1 MKSRIFLVIL
11 FLAIGISISCIKA
24 ERTKYN
30 FNAQW
35 LLWVGD
41 TTGVEQTS
49 FDDSNWKS
57 VTLPY
62 AWNQEEAYKKSIH
75 DLSTG
80 IAWYRKHFRLPKLR
94 KGQKVFIE
102 FEGVRQGADFYING
116 KPVGFHENGV
126 MAVGFDITKH
136 LNYGNKENVIAVK
149 TDNDWKYK
157 ERTSGSHYQWNN
169 DNFNAN
175 YGGISKNVYLHITN
189 NIYQTLPLYSNLKTT
204 GTYIYASQINVEEKS
219 IVLNVDTQVK
229 NESEKAQ
236 TVQLHVEVKDNKG
249 NIIGRITGD
258 ESLIAAG
265 SVATLKASSPLA
277 NIEFWSWGY
286 GYLYDV
292 KTTLLINKKAVD
304 EVITRTGFR
313 KTAFKNG
320 MFYLNDRVLQIKG
333 YAQRTSNEWP
343 AIGMS
348 CPPWM
353 SDFTNRMMVKS
364 NGNTVRW
371 MHVTPWKQDIESC
384 DRVGLIQ
391 AMPAGDA
398 EKDVNDRR
406 WEQRMELMRDAIIY
420 NRNNPS
426 IIFYEGGNESISE
439 EHMADLKAIRD
450 QYDPYGGRAI
460 GSREMLD
467 SKEAE
472 YGGEMLYINKSGN
485 IPMWAMEYSRDE
497 GLRKYWDNY
506 SYPYH
511 KNGEGPLYKGKDA
524 SDYNRNQD
532 SHAIENVVRWYDYYE
547 MRPGT
552 GTRVSSGG
560 VNIVFSDTNTHFRG
574 EENYRRSGE
583 VDAMRIPKDNFFAH
597 QVMWDGWVDIEK
609 QRTHILGHWNY
620 ADTICKPIY
629 VVSSGSNVELF
640 VNDASKGFGKQSHQF
655 LFTFDSICW
664 EPGSIKALSYNKDGA
679 ESSSDSIQTVGKA
692 KSIRLTKHE
701 SPLGM
706 KADGAD
712 VAIIDV
718 EVIDINGNR
727 CPLANNL
734 ITFSL
739 DGEAVWLGGIAQGP
753 DNYILS
759 ETLPVECGIN
769 RVMFRSTTNAGNI
782 TMIAKSKGL
791 QTDSIKIHTKPF
803 MVKHG
808 LAEELPSEGLV
819 AYLDRGPTPNTPSYT
834 VSRIQIPIESAHA
847 GVNTNEVKN
856 SFDDNELTEWSND
869 GKLNTGWIT
878 YKLLNKSI
886 IDECVIK
893 LTGWRS
899 RQYPIKI
906 IVDGN
911 EVYNDT
917 TDTSLGYVTL
927 PLKRMEG
934 KTITVQ
940 LIGTSKEEDAF
951 GQIIELTGKKELDL
965 YNDPNANN
973 SAGQLR
979 IVEIE
984 FYKKPEDYS
993 YTF

>member
-80 IAWYRKHFRLPKLR
+80 IAWYRKHFKLPKSE
-94 KGQKVFIE
+94 KEQKVFIE
-102 FEGVRQGADFYING
+102 FEGVRQGADIYVNG

-126 MAVGFDITKH
+126 MALGLDITKH
-136 LNYGNKENVIAVK
+136 LEFGNKDNVIAVR
-149 TDNDWKYK
+149 TDNDWKYR
-157 ERTSGSHYQWNN
+157 ERVSGSQYQWNN

-175 YGGISKNVYLHITN
+175 YGGIPKNVYLHVTN
-189 NIYQTLPLYSNLKTT
+189 NIYQTLPIYSNLETT
-204 GTYIYASQINVEEKS
+204 GTYIYASDINIKEKS

-229 NESEKAQ
+229 NESGESQK
-236 TVQLHVEVKDNKG
+236 VQLYVEVKDANG
-249 NIIGRITGD
+249 NVIGRITGD

-265 SVATLKASSPLA
+265 SVASLKASSPLA

-292 KTTLLINKKAVD
+292 QTTLLINKKPVD

-313 KTAFKNG
+313 KTAFKDG

-353 SDFTNRMMVKS
+353 SDFTNRMMVES

-371 MHVTPWKQDIESC
+371 MHVTPWKQDVESC

-398 EKDVNDRR
+398 EKDVRDRR

-472 YGGEMLYINKSGN
+472 YGGEMLYINKSAD

-497 GLRKYWDNY
+497 GLRKYWDDY

-511 KNGEGPLYKGKDA
+511 KNGDGPLYKGKDA

-583 VDAMRIPKDNFFAH
+583 VDAMRIPKDNFYAH

-620 ADTICKPIY
+620 SDTICKSIY
-629 VVSSGSNVELF
+629 VVSSGANVELF
-640 VNDASKGFGKQSHQF
+640 VNDTSKGFGKQSHQF

-664 EPGSIKALSYNKDGA
+664 EPGSIKALSYNKDGTLL
-679 ESSSDSIQTVGKA
+679 SSDSIQTIGKA
-692 KSIRLTKHE
+692 ESIRLTKHE
-701 SPLGM
+701 NPSGM
-706 KADGAD
+706 KADGTD
-712 VAIIDV
+712 ITLIDV
-718 EVIDINGNR
+718 EVIDSNGNR
-727 CPLANNL
+727 CPLANNP
-734 ITFSL
+734 ITFNL
-739 DGEAVWLGGIAQGP
+739 NGEAVWLGGIAQGS

-759 ETLPVECGIN
+759 EILPVECGIN
-769 RVMFRSTTNAGNI
+769 RVMIRSTTKAGKI
-782 TMIAKSKGL
+782 TLQAKSDGL
-791 QTDSIKIHTKPF
+791 QADSVRIQTKPF
-803 MVKHG
+803 KVKNG
-808 LAEELPSEGLV
+808 LTTELPSEGLDS
-819 AYLDRGPTPNTPSYT
+819 YLDRGPTPNTPSYT

-847 GVNTNEVKN
+847 GINTSEASN
-856 SFDDNELTEWSND
+856 SFDDNELTEWSNN

-878 YKLLNKSI
+878 YKLLKESV

-893 LTGWRS
+893 LTGWRL
-899 RQYPIKI
+899 RQYPIRI
-906 IVDGN
+906 LVDGK

-917 TDTSLGYVTL
+917 TQHSLGYVTL
-927 PLKRMEG
+927 PLKRLKG
-934 KTITVQ
+934 KEITVQ

-951 GQIIELTGKKELDL
+951 GQITELAGEKELDL
-965 YNDPNANN
+965 YHDPNANK
-973 SAGQLR
+973 ATGQLR

-984 FYKKPEDYS
+984 FNK
-993 YTF
+993 FIN